1 MPAWTPRALDALV
14 LNIQRY
20 AQQDPVT
27 AFKVF
32 DNVKQR
38 SYVLD
43 DQPEI
48 GKRGRVAGTR
58 ELVLTGTPFI
68 LVYRGN
74 KSPVDIINVLHS
86 HQDWPIE
93 DN

>member
-48 GKRGRVAGTR
+48 GKHGRVAGTR
-58 ELVLTGTPFI
+58 ELVLIGTPFI